1 MKSQHA
7 VDVEN
12 LQKKAQEDRLILSNK
27 LTTQYQGILVDQRAN
42 T

>member
-12 LQKKAQEDRLILSNK
+12 LQKKAQEDRIILSNK
-27 LTTQYQGILVDQRAN
+27 LTTQYQGILADQRAN